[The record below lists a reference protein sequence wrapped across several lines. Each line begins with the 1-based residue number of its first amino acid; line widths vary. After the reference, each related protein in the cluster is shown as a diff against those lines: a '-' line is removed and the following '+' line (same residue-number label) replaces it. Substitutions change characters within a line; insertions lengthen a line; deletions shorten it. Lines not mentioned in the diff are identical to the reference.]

1 MTIPRFSA
9 RSRRSNQREF
19 YLAFTRRFLHGLT
32 TGSKLKSA
40 FPDLKII
47 VVTPNDDLEAAKESV
62 NCWASGYLHMKSTS
76 PELIKALRDA
86 MHGVRYLSPVL
97 GKNFEDIRFKDQG
110 FQSSYQ
116 LTSRQRDVL
125 RLLGSGCTMKEAGA
139 TLGITASL
147 PSLKFLYIC
156 SPSG

>member
-1 MTIPRFSA
+1 MGSVVALP
-9 RSRRSNQREF
+9 QVGG
-19 YLAFTRRFLHGLT
+19 LHHRY
-32 TGSKLKSA
+32 
-40 FPDLKII
+40 
-47 VVTPNDDLEAAKESV
+47 E
-62 NCWASGYLHMKSTS
+62 
-76 PELIKALRDA
+76 ALRDA